1 MINTL
6 IDVVVNFGVSAVSSN
21 IGAGLITKCNKKF
34 IDKVA
39 IGLGTFVIST
49 VVEDICADHLKKK
62 VNDFFSSDEEAVEEN
77 KEDEDGGEISE

>member
-6 IDVVVNFGVSAVSSN
+6 IDIAVNFGVSAVSSN

-39 IGLGTFVIST
+39 IGFGTLIVST
-49 VVEDICADHLKKK
+49 VVEDICADHIKKK
-62 VNDFFSSDEEAVEEN
+62 VSTFFSNDEEEVEKEEEN
-77 KEDEDGGEISE
+77 GGEISE